1 MKHLPTLLLLALL
14 VLGGC
19 SQEPKY
25 DGLWLIDKEQ
35 TKAKC
40 IETLAGNTVNDPPE
54 KKDNSFSEE
63 LAESFGSTI
72 SEMACEGAVLIF
84 PVLEIEENKF
94 TLKMLGSTAIC
105 NVKQESNTLDCVSEG
120 ESMMDLDLSVTDNPI
135 RLEEDIL
142 VWSYLDNAT
151 KLFTVDLIYKR
162 K

>member
-1 MKHLPTLLLLALL
+1 MKAFTAILLTLL
-14 VLGGC
+14 VFGGC
-19 SQEPKY
+19 TQEPKY

-40 IETLAGNTVNDPPE
+40 IETLQENADNSSE

-72 SEMACEGAVLIF
+72 FQMACEGALLIF

-94 TLKMLGSTAIC
+94 VVSMLGLTAIC
-105 NVKQESNTLDCVSEG
+105 NVKQESSTLDCISEG
-120 ESMMDLDLSVTDNPI
+120 EAMFDLDLSVTDNPI
-135 RLEEDIL
+135 KLEEDIL
-142 VWSYLDNAT
+142 VWSYLDNST
-151 KLFTVDLIYKR
+151 GLFTVDLIYKR

>member
-1 MKHLPTLLLLALL
+1 MKHLTTVLLTLL

-25 DGLWLIDKEQ
+25 DGLWLIDKDK

-40 IETLAGNTVNDPPE
+40 IENLIENTFNDSSE

-63 LAESFGSTI
+63 LSESFGSTI
-72 SEMACEGAVLIF
+72 SEMACEGATLIF

-94 TLKMLGSTAIC
+94 TLKMFGSTAIC
-105 NVKQESNTLDCVSEG
+105 NLKKESNTLDCVSEG

-135 RLEEDIL
+135 RLEEDVL

-151 KLFTVDLIYKR
+151 KLFTVDLIYNR